1 LQETLPAMTK
11 VHLLHRYN
19 YHQN

>member
-11 VHLLHRYN
+11 VHLLHPL
-19 YHQN
+19 